1 MTDWTPR
8 AERVL
13 TELWAK
19 GLSAR
24 QIAEELP
31 GYTRNAVIGKAHRL
45 GLEKRLSPFDPENKR
60 FRSARYQA
68 RLDRAANNPRG
79 KMKDR
84 LEANGYIRPLPFI
97 PRGGV
102 YKCQFIEGDP
112 RKREFCNAETVD
124 DHPWCPTHYARV
136 FRAKRPEKGAGP
148 IASDLPSQPDE
159 PLTGHPSNGVPQRH
173 VIASGDGG
181 RV

>member
-1 MTDWTPR
+1 
-8 AERVL
+8 
-13 TELWAK
+13 
-19 GLSAR
+19 
-24 QIAEELP
+24 
-31 GYTRNAVIGKAHRL
+31 
-45 GLEKRLSPFDPENKR
+45 
-60 FRSARYQA
+60 
-68 RLDRAANNPRG
+68 
-79 KMKDR
+79 MKDR
-84 LEANGYIRPLPFI
+84 LEANGYIRPMPFI

-173 VIASGDGG
+173 VIASGDGVRG
-181 RV
+181 